1 MCLHRGWLFTFIFSP
16 QSCDLRNA
24 LLIEFFFCVSL
35 SLPGN
40 SVRFLQKR
48 PCNTTTGTK
57 KLHPKSLAGSCRLL
71 SLTVSWG
78 QRGFMLPASLSSAS
92 RNADDPEV
100 RLQQQFQ
107 LHRPPHFRFHAL
119 PAEDGEGAPE
129 PATQPR
135 NRWNQHRWPFF
146 RHLGQGGFFF
156 FLLVICHNL
165 LFYFTLLYFILF
177 VFLLQLLITLIF
189 KKNYML
195 QPACRKQKIISQ
207 RGPVQTLITGC
218 HDQ

>member
-1 MCLHRGWLFTFIFSP
+1 MASLVNKCLLIPLWQCSRVTFTTDALYVSPLRVTFYIYLFSP
-16 QSCDLRNA
+16 ELWSKKCITHR
-24 LLIEFFFCVSL
+24 FFFCPYPYPS
-35 SLPGN
+35 N

-57 KLHPKSLAGSCRLL
+57 KLHPKSLAGACRLL
-71 SLTVSWG
+71 SLTVSWE
-78 QRGFMLPASLSSAS
+78 QRGFMLPPSLSSAS

-146 RHLGQGGFFF
+146 RHLGQGVVVVVFW
-156 FLLVICHNL
+156 HHL
-165 LFYFTLLYFILF
+165 LFYLFLFFFTKITHYFDI
-177 VFLLQLLITLIF
+177 
-189 KKNYML
+189 
-195 QPACRKQKIISQ
+195 
-207 RGPVQTLITGC
+207 
-218 HDQ
+218 